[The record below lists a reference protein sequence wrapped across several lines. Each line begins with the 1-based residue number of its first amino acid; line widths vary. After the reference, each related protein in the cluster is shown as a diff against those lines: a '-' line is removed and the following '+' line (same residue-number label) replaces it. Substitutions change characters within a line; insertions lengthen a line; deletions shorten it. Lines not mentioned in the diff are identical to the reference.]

1 MTVTGENGEQT
12 LFYLRKDG
20 GGQTPVQV
28 LGGKVI
34 APHPPSSSID

>member
-1 MTVTGENGEQT
+1 MTVTGENGERT
-12 LFYLRKDG
+12 LFYLLKDG
-20 GGQTPVQV
+20 GQAPVQV